1 MARLSWLPFA
11 FLLVLTVFSFAIQT
25 AGGEGSLHLQG
36 KLYIQFDK
44 SSIVRTRAMSD
55 ARRQVIRAHVWNSA
69 TIAAKGVCVFLRA
82 IMAIM
87 ENADA
92 TTISRLRKAHINALD
107 FSSFP
112 IEM

>member
-25 AGGEGSLHLQG
+25 
-36 KLYIQFDK
+36 
-44 SSIVRTRAMSD
+44 IVRTRAMSD